1 MAACEPRE
9 TATRNVR
16 GLERVLSIGGG
27 LLLGALGV
35 ASRDNRGNRQL
46 GVASLLLLRGLSGH
60 CSVKSALDDPLEEIR
75 YLRARI
81 QRLQELLLMAEEV
94 AERSRPAPVQM
105 PLTDDDIVAATTPR
119 HAKSQ

>member
-1 MAACEPRE
+1 MAACEPRD

-35 ASRDNRGNRQL
+35 ASQNNRGNRQL

-94 AERSRPAPVQM
+94 AERSRPVPEQM
-105 PLTDDDIVAATTPR
+105 PLADEDIVTAATPR
-119 HAKSQ
+119 HAQGQ